1 MPAPLALSAAQV
13 LDQHTRQSQ
22 ISKGMIMDN
31 LLENGDFATNQLGP
45 WTTTAGDETWTIKP
59 NEGDNKPD
67 YYLQLSKGGN
77 LSQSI
82 PEGSYKPTALTFEV
96 RAGETVKPGDF
107 VLFSYAALCAV
118 PGGAAGF
125 GDVGG
130 ATADWR
136 LITLAI
142 DIKPDPASTVMVQ
155 VHTASDTQTLKAQAG
170 TVHFRNFRLI

>member
-1 MPAPLALSAAQV
+1 
-13 LDQHTRQSQ
+13 
-22 ISKGMIMDN
+22 MIMDN
-31 LLENGDFATNQLGP
+31 LLENGDFGTNELAP
-45 WTTTAGDETWTIKP
+45 WTTTASSETWAIKP
-59 NEGDNKPD
+59 DNGDGNAR
-67 YYLQLSKGGN
+67 YYIQLSKGGN

-136 LITLAI
+136 VITLNI
-142 DIKPDPASTVMVQ
+142 DIKPHPATTVTVQ

-170 TVHFRNFRLI
+170 AVHFRNFRLI